1 MVHDINILRSASDTL
16 NRAAA
21 AIGSFIDSEA
31 AVSGL
36 SYLEDLHQ
44 ETDDNLQKVS
54 SFLNDEWERIECN
67 RARLHEISMFMGD
80 YDRFRESVVRLDN
93 WRIDNL
99 GEGIMDCDGS
109 DIGMDFI
116 MTASE
121 FDKRFSFIFKYVRE
135 SIGNTVESKRKSLIG
150 LASKLSR
157 FIYGIDDM
165 ILTKAILHKE
175 SPALKGTWVGR
186 KNEATYFGKHFRLT
200 CEDMN
205 NLFFFRDKENKL
217 IKLNYSK
224 NDDDKIMESDEI
236 AMILSE
242 FRI

>member
-1 MVHDINILRSASDTL
+1 MSHNRDILRRTGDAL
-16 NRAAA
+16 NRTAA

-44 ETDDNLQKVS
+44 EVDDNLQKIS
-54 SFLNDEWERIECN
+54 SFLNDEWERIEGN
-67 RARLHEISMFMGD
+67 RARLHEISMFMDD
-80 YDRFRESVVRLDN
+80 YDRFRESVVRLDD

-99 GEGIMDCDGS
+99 GEDVMDRDGS
-109 DIGMDFI
+109 DIGMDLM
-116 MTASE
+116 MTVGE
-121 FDKRFSFIFKYVRE
+121 FDKRFSFIFNFVRE
-135 SIGNTVESKRKSLIG
+135 SIGNSIESRRKSLIG
-150 LASKLSR
+150 LAAKMSR

-175 SPALKGTWVGR
+175 SPALKGTWIGR

-200 CEDMN
+200 CEEMN
-205 NLFFFRDKENKL
+205 SLFFFRDKENKL

>member
-1 MVHDINILRSASDTL
+1 MSHNRDILRHTGDAL
-16 NRAAA
+16 NRTAA

-44 ETDDNLQKVS
+44 EVEDNLQKVS
-54 SFLNDEWERIECN
+54 SFLNDEWERIEGN
-67 RARLHEISMFMGD
+67 RARLHEISMLMEV
-80 YDRFRESVVRLDN
+80 YDRFKESVVRLDD

-99 GEGIMDCDGS
+99 GEDFMDCDGS
-109 DIGMDFI
+109 DIGMDLM
-116 MTASE
+116 MTVGE
-121 FDKRFSFIFKYVRE
+121 FDKRFSFISKFVRE
-135 SIGNTVESKRKSLIG
+135 SIGGSIGSRRKSLIG
-150 LASKLSR
+150 LAAKLSR

-175 SPALKGTWVGR
+175 SPALKGTWIGR

-200 CEDMN
+200 CEEMN
-205 NLFFFRDKENKL
+205 SLFFFRDKENKL

-236 AMILSE
+236 AVILSE

>member
-1 MVHDINILRSASDTL
+1 MVHDRNILRSASDTL

-21 AIGSFIDSEA
+21 AIGSFFDSEA

-54 SFLNDEWERIECN
+54 SFLNDEWERIEGN
-67 RARLHEISMFMGD
+67 RARLHEISMFMRD

-99 GEGIMDCDGS
+99 GEDIMDCDGS

-116 MTASE
+116 MTVSE

-175 SPALKGTWVGR
+175 SPPLKGTWIGR